1 MALASWP
8 ARPGRKVPAHSKP
21 GLATAEREWSVA
33 GRVAFP
39 PFQNPRPLP
48 GDGWRPAAL
57 TLTLGEPAHSSCR
70 VGSARRRGSQRER
83 DQHRGVR
90 TAVPPVA
97 EGTAPVRRTRGA
109 GAFARRSGVW
119 LSLLRHSPARPGTPG
134 RDDARVAV
142 AA

>member
-1 MALASWP
+1 MEGS
-8 ARPGRKVPAHSKP
+8 PGR
-21 GLATAEREWSVA
+21 L
-33 GRVAFP
+33 P
-39 PFQNPRPLP
+39 PRT
-48 GDGWRPAAL
+48 AAL
-57 TLTLGEPAHSSCR
+57 TLTLGEPALSPCR

-90 TAVPPVA
+90 TTVPPFA
-97 EGTAPVRRTRGA
+97 EGTPPLRQARGA
-109 GAFARRSGVW
+109 GAFARRSCVW